1 MQTTIASEISTI
13 PSSLPDT
20 VDASFASAIE
30 AAGVLTAPSA
40 DEIALATDANL
51 YMPNS
56 GRAPARPGWGGRAP
70 SAGPS
75 NGQRRSGR

>member
-13 PSSLPDT
+13 PSPLPDT

-51 YMPNS
+51 YMPDS
-56 GRAPARPGWGGRAP
+56 GRAPARLVREGEDRGRATG
-70 SAGPS
+70 GP
-75 NGQRRSGR
+75 